1 MIKCIIHCSDI
12 HIRNFQR
19 LNEYAEQLTNF
30 VEKCKEIA
38 KDYERDEIRIVIC
51 GDLVHQKN
59 NISNELMTFSSFFL
73 RQLEEIAKVIV
84 VAGNHDLLVNN
95 MSRTDTL
102 TALFDTANF
111 DDCMF
116 IDSVLGFESGF
127 VEDDNV
133 VWALYSI
140 YDHYSNP
147 LKENDRIQFNDK
159 QIVGLFHGHCIGAT
173 LNNGTVVDE
182 GLSKNSFKLCD
193 CVMAGHIHKRQTIT
207 IGNCTFIY
215 SGSLI
220 QQDKGETITQH
231 GYVLWELKDG
241 KFVPRFVDLDN
252 DYGIYKFEIS
262 NENDIIND
270 KEILLNY

>member
-1 MIKCIIHCSDI
+1 MIKLIIHCADI
-12 HIRNFQR
+12 HIRNVQR
-19 LNEYAEQLTNF
+19 HEEYSQILENFILKCEQH
-30 VEKCKEIA
+30 A
-38 KDYERDEIRIVIC
+38 KDYGQDEVRIVIS
-51 GDLVHQKN
+51 GDLVHNKN
-59 NISNELMTFSSFFL
+59 IVSPELYPFTSTFIRRLS
-73 RQLEEIAKVIV
+73 QIAHVIV
-84 VAGNHDLLVNN
+84 IAGNHDLLESN
-95 MSRTDTL
+95 TTKKDTISSL
-102 TALFDTANF
+102 FETAQFDNATL
-111 DDCMF
+111 
-116 IDSVLGFESGF
+116 IDNALDYKSGLL
-127 VEDDNV
+127 EDDNV
-133 VWALYSI
+133 VWVLYSI

-241 KFVPRFVDLDN
+241 KFVPKFVDLDN